1 METELARYI
10 YIGSSLVCVWIVF
23 SAFLVTIIC
32 LNASRLSRLEEPF
45 KDPAQIARER
55 KEKSL

>member
-10 YIGSSLVCVWIVF
+10 CIVVVAWIIF

-32 LNASRLSRLEEPF
+32 VNASRLSRLEEPF
-45 KDPAQIARER
+45 LDPAQIARER
-55 KEKSL
+55 EKRT